1 MEDNYGLLINKD
13 IKLHRAHFR
22 EMTSLLGI
30 KVKYKAPIMDY
41 TPQSEMRPL
50 RYKEEQTVGVI
61 FQDHIDQKTAKLLGW
76 NAELMQD
83 AALIHVPYD
92 LEGLQIGGLFEVP
105 SAFEGAPSRLF
116 RVVEMY
122 TIMIYPASVTC
133 RIVPEYGNTAQR
145 SEIEDFSFS
154 NFNLLNEGDYGFEDK

>member
-41 TPQSEMRPL
+41 TTQSEMRPL
-50 RYKEEQTVGVI
+50 RYKEPQTVGVI
-61 FQDHIDQKTAKLLGW
+61 FEEHVDQKTAKLLGW
-76 NAELMQD
+76 NAELMQS
-83 AALIHVPYD
+83 AALIHMPYD
-92 LEGLQIGGLFEVP
+92 LEGLQVGGLVEVP
-105 SAFEGAPSRLF
+105 AAFEGAPSRLF
-116 RVVEMY
+116 RIVEVY

-133 RIVPEYGNTAQR
+133 QIVPEFGDTAQR
-145 SEIEDFSFS
+145 SEIEEFNFS
-154 NFNLLNEGDYGFEDK
+154 NFNLLNEGDY